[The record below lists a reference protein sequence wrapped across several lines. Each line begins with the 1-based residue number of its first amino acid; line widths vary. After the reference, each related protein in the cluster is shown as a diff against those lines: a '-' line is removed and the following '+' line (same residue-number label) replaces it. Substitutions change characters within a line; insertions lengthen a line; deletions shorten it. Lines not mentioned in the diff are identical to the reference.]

1 MREGVVAV
9 SGTCVFVTHT
19 QRHRFKDTNVPF
31 STHEHKVSN
40 FNPTEQAQSMRHV
53 MEQGTKTVCFYTAAE
68 AAAGRGQNTKHG
80 VYDSWQSERWIKRD
94 LSTRF
99 QHQNIKL

>member
-1 MREGVVAV
+1 MKLV
-9 SGTCVFVTHT
+9 SLKHI
-19 QRHRFKDTNVPF
+19 HRDTNVPI

-53 MEQGTKTVCFYTAAE
+53 MEQGTKTVCFYTAA
-68 AAAGRGQNTKHG
+68 AAAAAVGRGQNTKHG

-94 LSTRF
+94 LSRRF

>member
-1 MREGVVAV
+1 MLLVELV
-9 SGTCVFVTHT
+9 SHTQLET
-19 QRHRFKDTNVPF
+19 QRHRFKDTNVLI
-31 STHEHKVSN
+31 SKHEHKVSN